1 MRPRTVREIQA
12 RSRSIRADREAE
24 FVAIALEGAAEVR
37 ELAGHLRRVNAV
49 FRERRERSTGAV
61 RTLAFWAR
69 VREWQQQDRRNCR

>member
-1 MRPRTVREIQA
+1 MRHRT
-12 RSRSIRADREAE
+12 IRAIQRQERAIREEGFGIAS
-24 FVAIALEGAAEVR
+24 VAREGAAEVR
-37 ELAGHLRRVNAV
+37 ELAEHMRRVNAV